1 MGVLK
6 DAFGIETAFYAM
18 GVVATAWALMLAPLH
33 AWAFRDGKPR

>member
-6 DAFGIETAFYAM
+6 DAYGIGTAFYTM
-18 GVVATAWALMLAPLH
+18 GAVATAWALMLVPLH